1 MQEEESKKSAA
12 KEAAYLYDLYIVPQW
27 REPFDRILDQ
37 AIKLPEEGALLDAG
51 CGTGGFAIDMALRAG
66 AKTKVVG
73 IDSSEE
79 RLALARGKA
88 DLAKLERVQ
97 FSQGT
102 MASLGREAA
111 QFDLVV
117 GDATM
122 TEPEQIGM
130 VCKELARVAKPGATI
145 AMKLTTRGSFDE
157 FFSFYWESLYNL
169 ELTQYTPQ
177 LEGLIT
183 ERLTV
188 ADAEA
193 AARAA
198 KWKHVRSVTE
208 KERFDFPDAKAYFES
223 PLMGAGFLDHWFS
236 ILPDRKTRDQVQKE
250 LSVIIDRERNAL
262 DFDVSIKA
270 TVLIGQR

>member
-1 MQEEESKKSAA
+1 MQEEETKKSDA

-37 AIKLPEEGALLDAG
+37 EIKLPEEGTLLDAG

-66 AKTKVVG
+66 ARTKVVG

-88 DLAKLERVQ
+88 DLAKLERVR
-97 FSQGT
+97 FSRG
-102 MASLGREAA
+102 ALVALGGEAA

-122 TEPEQIGM
+122 TEPRELEA
-130 VCKELARVAKPGATI
+130 VCMEFARVAKPGATI
-145 AMKLTTRGSFDE
+145 ALKLTTRGSFDE
-157 FFSFYWESLYNL
+157 FFSLYWEALYNL

-183 ERLTV
+183 ERPTV
-188 ADAEA
+188 ADVEA

-208 KERFDFPDAKAYFES
+208 KERFDFPDAQAYFVS
-223 PLMGAGFLDHWFS
+223 PLMNAGFLGHWFS
-236 ILPDRKTRDQVQKE
+236 ILPDQKTRDRVQKE
-250 LSVIIDRERNAL
+250 LSVIIDRERNAM